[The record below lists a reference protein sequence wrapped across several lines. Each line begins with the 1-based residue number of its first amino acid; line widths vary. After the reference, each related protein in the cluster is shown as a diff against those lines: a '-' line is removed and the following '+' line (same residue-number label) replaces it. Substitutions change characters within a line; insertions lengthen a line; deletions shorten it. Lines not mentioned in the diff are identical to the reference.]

1 MPLIF
6 ELFKPGLKASGT
18 DEQKGFVSART
29 IIIML
34 KARVSQE
41 GATSIKRTQELGE
54 ETSPM
59 TQTKRR
65 ALVSAASQP
74 EAQQLDALLSQ
85 PTFGDEAG
93 HALAAAVQ
101 LDLEDEDVG
110 ADEGNGGAYPDAG
123 GGKDE
128 ESKDELDAGDENAE
142 QDNADQENADQ
153 DNAEESSG
161 PIGTAWSAF
170 TASFDR

>member
-1 MPLIF
+1 
-6 ELFKPGLKASGT
+6 
-18 DEQKGFVSART
+18 
-29 IIIML
+29 ML

-41 GATSIKRTQELGE
+41 GAASIKRTQELGE

-65 ALVSAASQP
+65 ALVFAASQP
-74 EAQQLDALLSQ
+74 EAQQRDALLSQ

-93 HALAAAVQ
+93 HALATVVQ
-101 LDLEDEDVG
+101 LDLGDEDEG
-110 ADEGNGGAYPDAG
+110 AEEGAGGAYPDAG

-128 ESKDELDAGDENAE
+128 ESKDELDAGDEDAE
-142 QDNADQENADQ
+142 QDSADQENADQ

-161 PIGTAWSAF
+161 PIGTAFYAF
-170 TASFDR
+170 SASFAR

>member
-1 MPLIF
+1 
-6 ELFKPGLKASGT
+6 
-18 DEQKGFVSART
+18 
-29 IIIML
+29 ML

-128 ESKDELDAGDENAE
+128 ESKDELDAGDEDAE
-142 QDNADQENADQ
+142 QVNADQENADQ
-153 DNAEESSG
+153 DEGSG
-161 PIGTAWSAF
+161 PIGTAWHAF
-170 TASFDR
+170 AASFAR